1 MINIALIVLIILL
14 IVALLFVYNRKLKND
29 KTLRS
34 LQENFDRARLKLA
47 ETESQQDELNYEISQ
62 LRIQNSGLKIQVDKV
77 AKYQHIVD
85 IEQYVEYR
93 TLQADGLVEVTKANA
108 DIMLNDIRAQIEQ
121 VRQYLSKYQERAKSQ
136 IQEQARAELKG
147 LYSQA
152 LDQQHLENINRALD
166 NKIRG
171 YQSAFFLPL
180 QSILDQLMDGM
191 NESAAKQNLTAVRCK
206 MIDAMEQQ
214 STAKCNYV
222 DEERRLAAMQLFTL
236 VFNSRADLYLAQL
249 NTKNLGELLQALAD
263 DFTLLNAHGVHF
275 SQARV
280 LDSYLQLRLEELKMA
295 ALVLHLKE
303 TQAHMDVVV

>member
-47 ETESQQDELNYEISQ
+47 ETESQQDELNYAISQ

-303 TQAHMDVVV
+303 TQDHMDVVV

>member
-108 DIMLNDIRAQIEQ
+108 DIMLNDIRAQM
-121 VRQYLSKYQERAKSQ
+121 
-136 IQEQARAELKG
+136 
-147 LYSQA
+147 
-152 LDQQHLENINRALD
+152 
-166 NKIRG
+166 NKCV
-171 YQSAFFLPL
+171 
-180 QSILDQLMDGM
+180 SI
-191 NESAAKQNLTAVRCK
+191 
-206 MIDAMEQQ
+206 
-214 STAKCNYV
+214 
-222 DEERRLAAMQLFTL
+222 
-236 VFNSRADLYLAQL
+236 
-249 NTKNLGELLQALAD
+249 
-263 DFTLLNAHGVHF
+263 
-275 SQARV
+275 
-280 LDSYLQLRLEELKMA
+280 
-295 ALVLHLKE
+295 
-303 TQAHMDVVV
+303 

>member
-77 AKYQHIVD
+77 AKYQHIVE

-263 DFTLLNAHGVHF
+263 DFTLLNVHGVHF

-295 ALVLHLKE
+295 ALVLHFKE
-303 TQAHMDVVV
+303 TQANMDVVV

>member
-1 MINIALIVLIILL
+1 MINIALVVLIILL

-152 LDQQHLENINRALD
+152 LDQQHLDNINRALD

-214 STAKCNYV
+214 STAKCNYL

>member
-47 ETESQQDELNYEISQ
+47 ETESQQDELNYAISQ

-77 AKYQHIVD
+77 AKYQHIVE

-280 LDSYLQLRLEELKMA
+280 LDSYLRLRLEELKMA

>member
-280 LDSYLQLRLEELKMA
+280 LDSYLRLRLEELKMA

>member
-34 LQENFDRARLKLA
+34 LQENFDRTRLKLA

-295 ALVLHLKE
+295 ALVLHFKE
-303 TQAHMDVVV
+303 TQANMDVVV

>member
-214 STAKCNYV
+214 STANCNYV

>member
-34 LQENFDRARLKLA
+34 LQENFDRTRLKLA

-280 LDSYLQLRLEELKMA
+280 LDSYLRLRLEELKMA

>member
-47 ETESQQDELNYEISQ
+47 KTESQQDELNYEISQ

-121 VRQYLSKYQERAKSQ
+121 VRQYLSKYQEKAKLQ
-136 IQEQARAELKG
+136 TQEQARAELKG

>member
-1 MINIALIVLIILL
+1 MQQSH
-14 IVALLFVYNRKLKND
+14 RKLKND

-93 TLQADGLVEVTKANA
+93 TLQADGLLEVTKANA
-108 DIMLNDIRAQIEQ
+108 DIMLNDIRAKIEQ
-121 VRQYLSKYQERAKSQ
+121 VRQYLSKYQEKAKLQ
-136 IQEQARAELKG
+136 TQEQARAELKG

-214 STAKCNYV
+214 STANCNYV